1 MLKNKLQLPKTY
13 QENLDCAVDILK
25 QGGCTEVYLFG
36 SLAIGKAHQKSDM
49 DLAVRGC
56 PPGNFFP
63 LLGKLL
69 VTLDYAVDLVDLDK
83 NLAFA
88 RFLEQE
94 KELQRIA

>member
-1 MLKNKLQLPKTY
+1 MSITQPLSQVY
-13 QENLDCAVDILK
+13 EENLMRAVNILK
-25 QGGCTEVYLFG
+25 EGGCTEIYLFG

-69 VTLDYAVDLVDLDK
+69 VSLDYVVDLVDLDK

-88 RFLEQE
+88 HFLEQE

>member
-1 MLKNKLQLPKTY
+1 MSITQPLSQVY
-13 QENLDCAVDILK
+13 EENLMRAVNILK
-25 QGGCTEVYLFG
+25 EGGCTEIYLFG

-56 PPGNFFP
+56 PPGNFFF

-69 VTLDYAVDLVDLDK
+69 VSLDYVVDLVDLDK

-88 RFLEQE
+88 HFLEQE

>member
-1 MLKNKLQLPKTY
+1 MPITQPLLRIY
-13 QENLDCAVDILK
+13 EENLMRAVNILK
-25 QGGCTEVYLFG
+25 EGGCTEIYLFG
-36 SLAIGKAHQKSDM
+36 SLSTGQSHQKSDM

-69 VTLDYAVDLVDLDK
+69 VTLDYSVDLVDLDK

>member
-1 MLKNKLQLPKTY
+1 MSITQPFPQVY
-13 QENLDCAVDILK
+13 EENLMRAVNILK
-25 QGGCTEVYLFG
+25 EGGCTEIYLFG

-88 RFLEQE
+88 HFLEQE

>member
-1 MLKNKLQLPKTY
+1 MPVNLQLPQTY
-13 QENLDCAVDILK
+13 QENLTRAIEILQ

-36 SLAIGKAHQKSDM
+36 SLASGKFHQQSDI

-56 PPGNFFP
+56 PSGNFFA

-69 VTLDYAVDLVDLDK
+69 ITLDYSVDLVDLDK
-83 NLAFA
+83 NIAFA
-88 RFLEQE
+88 HFLERE

>member
-1 MLKNKLQLPKTY
+1 MQVNLQLPQTY
-13 QENLDCAVDILK
+13 QQNLIRAVEILK

-36 SLAIGKAHQKSDM
+36 SLTSGRFHELSDI

-69 VTLDYAVDLVDLDK
+69 VTLDYSVDLVDLDK

-88 RFLEQE
+88 HFLEQE

>member
-1 MLKNKLQLPKTY
+1 MPITQPLLRVY
-13 QENLDCAVDILK
+13 EENLMRAVNILK
-25 QGGCTEVYLFG
+25 EGGCTEIYLFG
-36 SLAIGKAHQKSDM
+36 SLATGKSHQKSDM
-49 DLAVRGC
+49 DLAIRGC

-69 VTLDYAVDLVDLDK
+69 VTLDYSVDLVDLDK

-88 RFLEQE
+88 SFLEQE